1 MPSSSQKQHNLM
13 EMVAHNPAAAQ
24 RAGVPESVAKE
35 FVKADAGRTF
45 DHAAYHAALKK
56 DARSAPTMRPV
67 GPGGKRRA
75 E

>member
-1 MPSSSQKQHNLM
+1 MPSTSQKEHNLM
-13 EMVAHNPAAAQ
+13 ELVDHNPAAAKRLGIAQ
-24 RAGVPESVAKE
+24 SVAKD

-45 DHAAYHAALKK
+45 DHAAHHAKLKA
-56 DARSAPTMRPV
+56 DARSSPTMRPA

>member
-1 MPSSSQKQHNLM
+1 MPSTSAKQHRLM
-13 EMVAHNPAAAQ
+13 EMVARDPAAAQ
-24 RAGVPESVAKE
+24 RTGVPESVAKD

-45 DHAAYHAALKK
+45 DHAAHHAALKK
-56 DARSAPTMRPV
+56 DARSAPMMRPV